1 MRAPLRPPNPGLTQ
15 HSSPH
20 DFSLGARPQAV
31 QLEPA
36 SRWTPIN
43 QIAITSIVAAGPFHM
58 PHGRANVQY
67 KAKCAVKPRVDFH
80 TVSRVKRR
88 DKWHMVVVF
97 IKIYAL
103 RARSIVSTVPRERE
117 GASRC
122 QSRCRTT
129 HDVCTGLSQYT
140 RLTEALIKRVQY
152 GSSLYTVR
160 GVRARVQERT

>member
-15 HSSPH
+15 HSSPR

-67 KAKCAVKPRVDFH
+67 KAKCAVKPRRFSH
-80 TVSRVKRR
+80 RVSSHDVTS
-88 DKWHMVVVF
+88 DCDMAVVF
-97 IKIYAL
+97 IRKL
-103 RARSIVSTVPRERE
+103 RVESRSIEYLER
-117 GASRC
+117 AALAR
-122 QSRCRTT
+122 R
-129 HDVCTGLSQYT
+129 VCTSLLSHIHVSQK
-140 RLTEALIKRVQY
+140 L
-152 GSSLYTVR
+152 
-160 GVRARVQERT
+160 